1 MEPNCKV
8 LPLLYYSYTYFLVIQ
23 NYFCQKDKYIV
34 INSRVV
40 LIVSDNTVTNLYKCI
55 IDGFK

>member
-1 MEPNCKV
+1 MLITYYKV

-23 NYFCQKDKYIV
+23 NYFCQKGEYIV

-40 LIVSDNTVTNLYKCI
+40 LL
-55 IDGFK
+55 